1 MENCR
6 EWKKYISVAWA
17 IVETFLFG
25 GLVFGWASLV
35 FVFKQERIY
44 ADLCGK
50 NNRTETSSLYGESC
64 KINHTAAV
72 GNMSRCN
79 LTDFGNE
86 VEDSTTIC
94 LAQDA
99 KFNLAFTIAA
109 SISTVIAVIFG
120 EIHYKLGTR
129 ITRILMMLMFMTGSL
144 MLAFVTKGGIA
155 FENGI
160 SRKSSYLFLTALHS
174 MVAVST
180 FAFLPKMFITNTTD
194 TEMKKPDGKN
204 ERNAHISSPEMSDRQ
219 SLPTLKACMLSATF
233 LLHVF
238 WMSTLQ
244 LGFQYFLST
253 LNFLLTR
260 RFKEENIV
268 SYYTNVYALIMMGG
282 CVFSVVAGIIYDW
295 QRRIFRDSKCREK
308 RELMPAVLP
317 LCITCFFAILM
328 YVLVLLPQPEV
339 LYFTFSCV
347 CILRSF
353 LYTMAAG
360 YLGAV
365 FPSEYLGILFG
376 VMLFVGGVVGL
387 LQYALFTWAESYFE
401 APLHANVVLLCL
413 VSLSCVHPAYL
424 WWYSRRAENTS
435 ATKHDCKKAS
445 AIPHPQAAAAKY
457 HLPAAAARHSLNA
470 AASHPAPTR
479 YTIRSTTIA
488 KVTAAAAKFELQKA
502 AAARFCFN
510 TFVCI
515 VSGPTCSDKSEITS
529 EPERMML
536 KLNKSDTR
544 EVRT

>member
-1 MENCR
+1 MDNCR
-6 EWKKYISVAWA
+6 EWKKYAAVAWA
-17 IVETFLFG
+17 IVETLLFG
-25 GLVFGWASLV
+25 GFVFGWASLV
-35 FVFKQERIY
+35 FVFKQEGIY
-44 ADLCGK
+44 ADLCGGH
-50 NNRTETSSLYGESC
+50 NRTETSSLYGESC
-64 KINHTAAV
+64 KINHTGAV

-79 LTDFGNE
+79 LTDFGND
-86 VEDSTTIC
+86 VEDSPTIC

-109 SISTVIAVIFG
+109 SVATVIAVIFG

-144 MLAFVTKGGIA
+144 MLAFVSKENPWLVFPGSIFIATSGIVLMTTNVQVSYLLKKGQSTFVGILNGAFDSSSVLQLAVKIA

-268 SYYTNVYALIMMGG
+268 SHYTNVYALIMMGG

-295 QRRIFRDSKCREK
+295 QRRIFRD
-308 RELMPAVLP
+308 
-317 LCITCFFAILM
+317 F
-328 YVLVLLPQPEV
+328 Q
-339 LYFTFSCV
+339 
-347 CILRSF
+347 
-353 LYTMAAG
+353 
-360 YLGAV
+360 
-365 FPSEYLGILFG
+365 YLGILFG

-387 LQYALFTWAESYFE
+387 LQYAFFTWAESYVE
-401 APLHANVVLLCL
+401 APLQANVVLLCL

-424 WWYSRRAENTS
+424 WWYSRRAENTCLELPVPTTPS
-435 ATKHDCKKAS
+435 DGIPVYKVVDYDGEPIKGTFYAS
-445 AIPHPQAAAAKY
+445 G
-457 HLPAAAARHSLNA
+457 
-470 AASHPAPTR
+470 
-479 YTIRSTTIA
+479 
-488 KVTAAAAKFELQKA
+488 LQK
-502 AAARFCFN
+502 
-510 TFVCI
+510 
-515 VSGPTCSDKSEITS
+515 VSKGRGDFFRKEKVLKRRKRNGISDVYVK
-529 EPERMML
+529 
-536 KLNKSDTR
+536 
-544 EVRT
+544 